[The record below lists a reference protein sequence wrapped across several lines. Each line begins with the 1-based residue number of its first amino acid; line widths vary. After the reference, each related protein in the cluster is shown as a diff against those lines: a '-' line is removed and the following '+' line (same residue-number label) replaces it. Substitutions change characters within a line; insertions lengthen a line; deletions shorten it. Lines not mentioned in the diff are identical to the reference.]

1 MLVSQATDGAAR
13 DQMMRRL
20 RTAVQNPLLAADRR
34 TALPPMPAVDA
45 PAAEERL
52 ATWRREFEALAGHVH
67 GPWAPATARDQ
78 MVALLRARAVRR
90 ILAWD
95 DAALPVPD
103 LLQHL
108 AAAGIAAV
116 THSPDWTTR
125 ALADADEFTAGV
137 TGTLA
142 GLADTGSIL
151 VVSGPG
157 RLRSAS
163 LVPPVLYAFLRVG
176 DIYPDLAGWL
186 QDADRMLRA
195 AANIVVITGP
205 SRTADIELNLVIGV
219 HGPGEIHVVL
229 VDR

>member
-1 MLVSQATDGAAR
+1 M
-13 DQMMRRL
+13 
-20 RTAVQNPLLAADRR
+20 
-34 TALPPMPAVDA
+34 
-45 PAAEERL
+45 
-52 ATWRREFEALAGHVH
+52 
-67 GPWAPATARDQ
+67 
-78 MVALLRARAVRR
+78 RR

-163 LVPPVLYAFLRVG
+163 LVPRALRVRVG

-186 QDADRMLRA
+186 QDADRMLR

-219 HGPGEIHVVL
+219 HGPG
-229 VDR
+229 RSTSCW